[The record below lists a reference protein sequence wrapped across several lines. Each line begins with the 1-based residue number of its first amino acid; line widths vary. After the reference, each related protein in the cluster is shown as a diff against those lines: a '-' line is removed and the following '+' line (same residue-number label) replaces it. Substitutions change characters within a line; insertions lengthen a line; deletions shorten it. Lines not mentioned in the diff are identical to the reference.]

1 MRKSDREV
9 TDISEKLAVLL
20 RCQYFTLAMQTG
32 GAPYLVPLNFGAELR
47 GGDLFLYFHCAKEG
61 TKLDLL
67 RGNPAV
73 GFSAA
78 NLLRVF
84 NKGAA
89 PCGYTSDY
97 ESICGTGIARVLEK
111 AEEREHALR
120 VLMAH
125 YTGETFAETPFDA
138 RALSFTAAV
147 EIRVREWTCKR
158 LVRN

>member
-9 TDISEKLAVLL
+9 TDVSEKMAVLL
-20 RCQYFTLAMQTG
+20 RCRYFTLALQTD

-47 GGDLFLYFHCAKEG
+47 GSELFLYFHCAKEG

-67 RGNPAV
+67 RAEPAV

-84 NKGAA
+84 NNGTA

-97 ESICGTGIARVLEK
+97 ESVCGTGIARVLEK
-111 AEEREHALR
+111 EEEREHALR

-138 RALSFTAAV
+138 RALSLTTAV
-147 EIRVREWTCKR
+147 EIRVCEWTCKR